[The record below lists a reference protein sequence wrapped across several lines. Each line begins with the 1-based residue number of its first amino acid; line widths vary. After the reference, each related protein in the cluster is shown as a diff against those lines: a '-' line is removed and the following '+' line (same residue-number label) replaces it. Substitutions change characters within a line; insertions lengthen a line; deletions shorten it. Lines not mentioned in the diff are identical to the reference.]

1 VIVTGFR
8 RRTSF
13 AVLAVATTVA
23 TGCQGTGKGSPSGS
37 ATPPPGTNAPATT
50 VTATSACSDLVVS
63 GQALITTVTQFAS
76 GQATGDQ
83 VRTSASQLSASIDA
97 ARTTIG
103 SQANAPLDDAKAA
116 LQRLQAAVTAQP
128 PDVASARSA
137 ASDALAA
144 SRDAAAGCQSGTPA
158 PTSGG

>member
-1 VIVTGFR
+1 VTGFR

-13 AVLAVATTVA
+13 AVLAVAATVA
-23 TGCQGTGKGSPSGS
+23 TGCQGTGEGRPSGS

-63 GQALITTVTQFAS
+63 GQALVTTVTQFVS

-103 SQANAPLDDAKAA
+103 SQANTRLDDAKAA

-137 ASDALAA
+137 ASDTLAA
-144 SRDAAAGCQSGTPA
+144 VRDAAAGCQSGTPA